1 MNSKS
6 AGKVGVWDGRRVPT
20 WCGDDCPGM
29 MTHGYQRLLHLMD
42 SKAQESCGLK
52 MGGTCPPGAVMT
64 ARGKRGTKGLVVAT
78 AHSDML
84 MKYWHLHGQ
93 KHKRQQQ

>member
-1 MNSKS
+1 
-6 AGKVGVWDGRRVPT
+6 
-20 WCGDDCPGM
+20 
-29 MTHGYQRLLHLMD
+29 
-42 SKAQESCGLK
+42 
-52 MGGTCPPGAVMT
+52 MGWEEVCLPGAVMT

-93 KHKRQQQ
+93 QHKRQQQWPMHHGQSSHTYTPSLVRLVVSTKDLSFTPHFMRLVV